1 MSLSHQKVDRDNML
15 SLVMYSFDPISKLNA
30 GEWIMSCSELE
41 RMMEAVVPNFECDI
55 SSMGDK

>member
-1 MSLSHQKVDRDNML
+1 ML

-41 RMMEAVVPNFECDI
+41 RMMEAVVPNLECDI
-55 SSMGDK
+55 SSMGDN